1 MIDFQEFKRNY
12 INWNLPKLYA
22 GELDVTII
30 ELVGNVNFAEMKEFN
45 GAARDMY
52 VSCQWSKMDV
62 SCQWRNMDSLLE
74 KLAIEYLSD
83 AAKHE
88 YKNMIAAAED
98 EAGAER
104 AFYNLNR

>member
-1 MIDFQEFKRNY
+1 MIDFQEFKREYVNE
-12 INWNLPKLYA
+12 NLPKLYT

-30 ELVGNVNFAEMKEFN
+30 ELVGNVNFEEMREFN
-45 GAARDMY
+45 KAAFNLWALGTG
-52 VSCQWSKMDV
+52 QPMDE
-62 SCQWRNMDSLLE
+62 LLE

>member
-1 MIDFQEFKRNY
+1 MIDFQEFKREY
-12 INWNLPKLYA
+12 INENLPKLYA

-45 GAARDMY
+45 NAAFNLWAFGAGQPMEE
-52 VSCQWSKMDV
+52 
-62 SCQWRNMDSLLE
+62 LLE
-74 KLAIEYLSD
+74 KLAIEYLSSE
-83 AAKHE
+83 AETE

>member
-1 MIDFQEFKRNY
+1 MTDFPEFKREY
-12 INWNLPKLYA
+12 INENLPKLYA

-45 GAARDMY
+45 NAAFNLWALGTGQPMEE
-52 VSCQWSKMDV
+52 
-62 SCQWRNMDSLLE
+62 LLE
-74 KLAIEYLSD
+74 KLAIEYLSSE
-83 AAKHE
+83 AETE

>member
-1 MIDFQEFKRNY
+1 MIDFPEFKREY
-12 INWNLPKLYA
+12 INENLSKLYA

-30 ELVGNVNFAEMKEFN
+30 ELVGNVNFEEMREFN
-45 GAARDMY
+45 EAAANIMAGRKCLAMF
-52 VSCQWSKMDV
+52 
-62 SCQWRNMDSLLE
+62 RLLE
-74 KLAIEYLSD
+74 KLAIEYLFD

>member
-1 MIDFQEFKRNY
+1 MIDFQEFKREY
-12 INWNLPKLYA
+12 INENLPKLYA

-45 GAARDMY
+45 EAAEELW
-52 VSCQWSKMDV
+52 VEGFGKT
-62 SCQWRNMDSLLE
+62 MDSLLE
-74 KLAIEYLSD
+74 KLAIEYLSSE
-83 AAKHE
+83 AKTE
-88 YKNMIAAAED
+88 YKNMIAAADD

>member
-1 MIDFQEFKRNY
+1 MIDFQDFKREY
-12 INWNLPKLYA
+12 INENLPKLYA

-30 ELVGNVNFAEMKEFN
+30 EIVGNVNFAEMNEFN
-45 GAARDMY
+45 EAAN
-52 VSCQWSKMDV
+52 SLWSGDNGNPMDA
-62 SCQWRNMDSLLE
+62 LLE
-74 KLAIEYLSD
+74 KLAIEYLSGE
-83 AAKHE
+83 AETE

>member
-1 MIDFQEFKRNY
+1 MIDFTEFKREY
-12 INWNLPKLYA
+12 INENLPKLYA

-30 ELVGNVNFAEMKEFN
+30 EIVGNVSFAEMEEFN
-45 GAARDMY
+45 EAANSLWYGDNGNP
-52 VSCQWSKMDV
+52 MDA
-62 SCQWRNMDSLLE
+62 LLE

-104 AFYNLNR
+104 AFYNLHR

>member
-1 MIDFQEFKRNY
+1 MTDFQEFKRNY

-22 GELDVTII
+22 GELDVDMEQIVWNMNS
-30 ELVGNVNFAEMKEFN
+30 EERCEFN
-45 GAARDMY
+45 DA
-52 VSCQWSKMDV
+52 VKLLWSEDIGEKLDT
-62 SCQWRNMDSLLE
+62 LLE
-74 KLAIEYLSD
+74 KLAIEYLSSE
-83 AAKHE
+83 AETE

>member
-1 MIDFQEFKRNY
+1 MIDFQDFKDEY
-12 INWNLPKLYA
+12 INENLPKLYA

-30 ELVGNVNFAEMKEFN
+30 ELVGNVNFAEMNEFN
-45 GAARDMY
+45 EAAKLLWQEGIGEKLDL
-52 VSCQWSKMDV
+52 
-62 SCQWRNMDSLLE
+62 LLE
-74 KLAIEYLSD
+74 KLAIEYLPSE
-83 AAKHE
+83 AKTE

>member
-1 MIDFQEFKRNY
+1 MIDFQDFKDEY
-12 INWNLPKLYA
+12 INENLPKLYA

-45 GAARDMY
+45 NAARDMY
-52 VSCQWSKMDV
+52 V

-98 EAGAER
+98 EAGAEM

>member
-1 MIDFQEFKRNY
+1 MIDFPEFKQEY
-12 INWNLPKLYA
+12 INANLPKLYA

-30 ELVGNVNFAEMKEFN
+30 ELVGNVNFEEMKEFN
-45 GAARDMY
+45 EAAEELYLIDDGG
-52 VSCQWSKMDV
+52 K
-62 SCQWRNMDSLLE
+62 MDSLLVR
-74 KLAIEYLSD
+74 LAIEYLSD

>member
-1 MIDFQEFKRNY
+1 MTDFQDFKREY
-12 INWNLPKLYA
+12 INENLPKLYA
-22 GELDVTII
+22 GELDVDMAQIVWNMNN
-30 ELVGNVNFAEMKEFN
+30 EECCEFN
-45 GAARDMY
+45 KSAFNLWALGTGQPMEE
-52 VSCQWSKMDV
+52 
-62 SCQWRNMDSLLE
+62 LLE

>member
-1 MIDFQEFKRNY
+1 MIDFPEFKHEY
-12 INWNLPKLYA
+12 INENLPKLYT

-30 ELVGNVNFAEMKEFN
+30 ELVGNVTFAEMNEFN
-45 GAARDMY
+45 NAAFNLWALGTGQPMEE
-52 VSCQWSKMDV
+52 
-62 SCQWRNMDSLLE
+62 LLE

-88 YKNMIAAAED
+88 YKNMIAAADD

>member
-1 MIDFQEFKRNY
+1 MTDFQEFKRNY

-22 GELDVTII
+22 GELDVDMEQIVWNMNS
-30 ELVGNVNFAEMKEFN
+30 EERCEFN
-45 GAARDMY
+45 DAAKLL
-52 VSCQWSKMDV
+52 WSEGIGEKMDT
-62 SCQWRNMDSLLE
+62 LLE
-74 KLAIEYLSD
+74 KLAIEYLSSE
-83 AAKHE
+83 AETE

>member
-1 MIDFQEFKRNY
+1 MIDFQEFKREYTNE
-12 INWNLPKLYA
+12 NLPKLYA

-30 ELVGNVNFAEMKEFN
+30 ELVGNVNFAEMNEFN
-45 GAARDMY
+45 DAARDMY
-52 VSCQWSKMDV
+52 V

-88 YKNMIAAAED
+88 YKNMIALAED

>member
-1 MIDFQEFKRNY
+1 MIDFQDFKREY
-12 INWNLPKLYA
+12 INENLPKLYA

-30 ELVGNVNFAEMKEFN
+30 ELVGNVNFAEMEEFN
-45 GAARDMY
+45 NSAKEMR
-52 VSCQWSKMDV
+52 SF
-62 SCQWRNMDSLLE
+62 CQWRKMDSMLE
-74 KLAIEYLSD
+74 KLAIEYLSSE
-83 AAKHE
+83 AETE

>member
-1 MIDFQEFKRNY
+1 MIDFPDFKREY
-12 INWNLPKLYA
+12 INENLPKLYA

-45 GAARDMY
+45 EAAEELW
-52 VSCQWSKMDV
+52 VEGFGKTMDL
-62 SCQWRNMDSLLE
+62 LLE
-74 KLAIEYLSD
+74 KLAIEYLSSE
-83 AAKHE
+83 AETE

>member
-1 MIDFQEFKRNY
+1 MIDFTEFKYEY
-12 INWNLPKLYA
+12 INENLPKLYA

-30 ELVGNVNFAEMKEFN
+30 EIVGNVNFAEMKEFN
-45 GAARDMY
+45 EAAEELW
-52 VSCQWSKMDV
+52 VEGFGKTMDV
-62 SCQWRNMDSLLE
+62 LLE

>member
-1 MIDFQEFKRNY
+1 MIDFPEFKREY
-12 INWNLPKLYA
+12 IDESLPKLYA

-30 ELVGNVNFAEMKEFN
+30 EIVGNVNFEEMKEFN
-45 GAARDMY
+45 NAAFNLWALGAGQPMEE
-52 VSCQWSKMDV
+52 
-62 SCQWRNMDSLLE
+62 LLE

>member
-1 MIDFQEFKRNY
+1 MTDFQEFKRNY

-45 GAARDMY
+45 NSAKEMR
-52 VSCQWSKMDV
+52 SF
-62 SCQWRNMDSLLE
+62 CQWRKMDSMLE
-74 KLAIEYLSD
+74 KLAIEYLSSE
-83 AAKHE
+83 AETE

-98 EAGAER
+98 EAGADK

>member
-1 MIDFQEFKRNY
+1 MTDFQDFKREY
-12 INWNLPKLYA
+12 INENLPKLYA

-30 ELVGNVNFAEMKEFN
+30 EIVGNVNFDEMKALNDYARYMYEE
-45 GAARDMY
+45 GA
-52 VSCQWSKMDV
+52 
-62 SCQWRNMDSLLE
+62 WRQMNALLE
-74 KLAIEYLSD
+74 KLAIEYLSSE
-83 AAKHE
+83 AETE

>member
-1 MIDFQEFKRNY
+1 MIDFQEFKREY

-30 ELVGNVNFAEMKEFN
+30 EIVGNVNFEEMKGFN
-45 GAARDMY
+45 SAAESLWQTG
-52 VSCQWSKMDV
+52 VGEEMDA
-62 SCQWRNMDSLLE
+62 LLE
-74 KLAIEYLSD
+74 KLAIEYLSSE
-83 AAKHE
+83 AETE

>member
-1 MIDFQEFKRNY
+1 MIDFQEFKREY
-12 INWNLPKLYA
+12 INENLPKLYT
-22 GELDVTII
+22 GELDVDMAQIVWNMNS
-30 ELVGNVNFAEMKEFN
+30 EECCEFN
-45 GAARDMY
+45 NAAFNLWALGAGQQMEE
-52 VSCQWSKMDV
+52 
-62 SCQWRNMDSLLE
+62 LLE

>member
-1 MIDFQEFKRNY
+1 MIDFPEFKHEY
-12 INWNLPKLYA
+12 INENLPKLYA

-30 ELVGNVNFAEMKEFN
+30 ELVGNVNFAEMNEFN
-45 GAARDMY
+45 EFNEAAN
-52 VSCQWSKMDV
+52 SLWSGDNGNPMDA
-62 SCQWRNMDSLLE
+62 LLE
-74 KLAIEYLSD
+74 KLAIEYLTD

>member
-1 MIDFQEFKRNY
+1 MIDFPEFKREY
-12 INWNLPKLYA
+12 INENMPKLYA

-30 ELVGNVNFAEMKEFN
+30 EIVGNVNFAEMKEFN
-45 GAARDMY
+45 EAAN
-52 VSCQWSKMDV
+52 SLWSGDNWNQMDE
-62 SCQWRNMDSLLE
+62 LLE
-74 KLAIEYLSD
+74 KLAIEYLSSE
-83 AAKHE
+83 AETE